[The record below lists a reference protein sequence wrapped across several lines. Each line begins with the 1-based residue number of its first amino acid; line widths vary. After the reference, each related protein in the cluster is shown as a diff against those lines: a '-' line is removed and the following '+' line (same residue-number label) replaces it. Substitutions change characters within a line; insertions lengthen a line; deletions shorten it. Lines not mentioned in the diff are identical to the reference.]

1 MEIDTKNIRV
11 NIKEFKHW
19 KSVNV
24 IKRYEEKPVVEVK
37 SDQHYIEDTPEINIG
52 TELNNKQQ
60 NQIQQL
66 VYEYREVFRTCL
78 LYTSRCV

>member
-1 MEIDTKNIRV
+1 M
-11 NIKEFKHW
+11 
-19 KSVNV
+19 
-24 IKRYEEKPVVEVK
+24 YGEKPVVDIR
-37 SDQHYIEDTPEINIG
+37 SDQHCIEDTPEIHIG

-66 VYEYREVFRTCL
+66 VYEYRDCL